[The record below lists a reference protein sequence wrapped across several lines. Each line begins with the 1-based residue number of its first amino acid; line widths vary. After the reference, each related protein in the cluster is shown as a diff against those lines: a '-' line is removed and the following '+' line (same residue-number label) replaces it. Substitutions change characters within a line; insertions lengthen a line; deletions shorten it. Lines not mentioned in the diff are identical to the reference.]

1 MLKRATMLL
10 TILILPVVLAG
21 CGLFGGAGTQI
32 SAGLQPTQLGFEV
45 NDSGEVTIVSNN
57 VTFTNPANAPSALVT
72 GYSISFF
79 DDAGTEVVVDSNL
92 ANVRGLSILIPP
104 GYVCADAETEVCD
117 LNSRTYVPRQS
128 QPEPFIFVPGPIAL
142 AILDIVAPMTRAHAE
157 ITFFA
162 VRDGVAIDWT
172 VEVDVTYPVAGGE

>member
-1 MLKRATMLL
+1 MFKRATTLL
-10 TILILPVVLAG
+10 TILILSVVLAG
-21 CGLFGGAGTQI
+21 CGLLGGAGTEI

-45 NDSGEVTIVSNN
+45 NDEGEITIVSNN

-72 GYSISFF
+72 GYSIRFF
-79 DDAGTEVVVDSNL
+79 DDADSEIVLESNL
-92 ANVRGLSILIPP
+92 TNVRGLSIQIPA
-104 GYVCADAETEVCD
+104 GYVCPDAEAVSCD
-117 LNSRTYVPRQS
+117 LNSRIPVPRQS
-128 QPEPFIFVPGPIAL
+128 QPEPFIFVPGPIAV
-142 AILDIVAPMTRAHAE
+142 AMLDAFAPMTRAHAE